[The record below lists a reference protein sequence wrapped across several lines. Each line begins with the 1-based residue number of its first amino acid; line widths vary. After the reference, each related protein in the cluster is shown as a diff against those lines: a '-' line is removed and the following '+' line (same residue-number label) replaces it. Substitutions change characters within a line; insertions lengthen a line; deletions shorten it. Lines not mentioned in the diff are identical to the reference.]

1 MNLVEVKSGKKVVG
15 KIKKLSEKQV
25 LKLKGNR
32 KFQFEWSKESK
43 NEVYALLKKD
53 NNEILGLVSI
63 IYVPEELRIHLNL
76 IESSIPNQGKN
87 KLIDGIPGCLIGYIC
102 EISFKKGFDGFVS
115 LLPKTRLVDYYHNKF
130 GFVHMGN
137 YMVVFL
143 DLSQAII
150 TKYLKN
156 G

>member
-1 MNLVEVKSGKKVVG
+1 MNLIEVKSGEKVPA
-15 KIKKLSEKQV
+15 KIKKLTEKQV
-25 LKLKGNR
+25 NKLKGSR
-32 KFQFEWSKESK
+32 KFQFDWSKESK
-43 NEVYALLKKD
+43 NEVYALQKLE

-63 IYVPEELRIHLNL
+63 IHVPQELRVHLNL
-76 IESSIPNQGKN
+76 IESSIVNQGKN
-87 KLIDGIPGCLIGYIC
+87 KLIDGIPGCLIGYVC
-102 EISFKKGFDGFVS
+102 EISFKQGFDGFLS
-115 LLPKTRLVDYYHNKF
+115 LQSKTRLEEYYHKKF

-143 DLSQAII
+143 ELSQAII